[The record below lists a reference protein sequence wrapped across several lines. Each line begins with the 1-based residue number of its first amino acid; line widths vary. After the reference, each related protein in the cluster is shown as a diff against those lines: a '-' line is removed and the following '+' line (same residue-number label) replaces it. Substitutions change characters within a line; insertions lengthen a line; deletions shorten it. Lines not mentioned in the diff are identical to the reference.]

1 MWSDN
6 ETEIDAINV
15 QHVVGAVVDILN
27 TPHLTPITVGVFGP
41 WGIGKSSVAKMVQQ
55 AMAPPDGKSD
65 AHETLVVY
73 FNGWRFEGYEDAKAA
88 LMGTIIEEIVKHRT
102 LSTKGKRLA
111 KRLWRSINVMQLV
124 KGGAQVAGHL
134 KLAAITGGV
143 SVPASAWMAI
153 RGLLKEKASDATV
166 EDASKLLETV
176 VGDAE
181 KADKNKGRADG
192 HDLARLAHRSV
203 RNFEKHFEALLAETK
218 LTRLVVVI
226 DDLDRC
232 LPAHVID
239 TLEAIRLFLAVKR
252 TAFVITADELLV
264 QHAVRHRFPGMDA
277 LKSEV
282 GQDYLEK
289 MIQIPIRL
297 PLLGRA
303 DLENYLNLLFAQRA
317 LAPERFS
324 ALCASL
330 LTAVPPTA
338 PPQTALG
345 IGHEVP
351 FSLDTAQALLG
362 ADYPTGL
369 RDDLALAKQIVHVVA
384 LSVGGNPR
392 QVKRYLNAL
401 TLRLT
406 MASKRRVTID
416 TPLAAKLMLL
426 EYFRP
431 EAFLQ
436 LAKWQAAQR
445 GRPREIA
452 LLERARVGAAQETPS
467 QAVEEKLGES
477 SDSEPAVS
485 GRRAGAIA
493 SPPVPVTSKST
504 SGARGSAELRED
516 IDGGS
521 SADSAQKEHQ
531 ESLVAEA
538 ALWLQDD
545 WQRAWLETEPRLAG
559 VDLGPYF
566 YFARDRFVARA
577 VSTQE
582 LGPLG
587 QAVLTGLQATAE
599 SIRLAHRERALGLTQ
614 PVAFAVLASLA
625 EHARLTGKPDTG
637 EETPYAGIY
646 DLAGWRPE
654 LGPEVVRFF
663 TAQPVSVLRAETPAR
678 LIAATL
684 ASPSAADAVSLVQR
698 WAQQT
703 ENRGLSAGANAALAG
718 SNASKGVARPTG
730 SH

>member
-1 MWSDN
+1 VWSDN

-41 WGIGKSSVAKMVQQ
+41 WGSGKSSVAKMVQQ

-124 KGGAQVAGHL
+124 KSGAQVAGHL
-134 KLAAITGGV
+134 KLAAITGSL

-153 RGLLKEKASDATV
+153 RGLLEEKASDATV
-166 EDASKLLETV
+166 EDASKLLNTV

-181 KADKNKGRADG
+181 KADKNKVRADD

-252 TAFVITADELLV
+252 TAFVITADEVLV

-277 LKSEV
+277 LRSEV
-282 GQDYLEK
+282 GHDYLEK

-324 ALCASL
+324 TLCTSL
-330 LTAVPPTA
+330 LAAVPPTA

-406 MASKRRVTID
+406 MATKRRVSID

-452 LLERARVGAAQETPS
+452 LLERARVGAAQETPA
-467 QAVEEKLGES
+467 QAVQERLGES

-485 GRRAGAIA
+485 GRRAVAST
-493 SPPVPVTSKST
+493 SPPVPVTSNRT
-504 SGARGSAELRED
+504 SGARRSVESPED
-516 IDGGS
+516 IDG
-521 SADSAQKEHQ
+521 ANSAQKELQ
-531 ESLVAEA
+531 EPLVPEA

-545 WQRAWLETEPRLAG
+545 WLRAWLETEPRLAG
-559 VDLGPYF
+559 LDLGPYF

-587 QAVLTGLQATAE
+587 QTVLTGLQATAE
-599 SIRLAHRERALGLTQ
+599 SVRLAHRDRAVGLTQ

-625 EHARLTGKPDTG
+625 DHARSTGKPDIG
-637 EETPYAGIY
+637 EESPYAGIY

-654 LGPEVVRFF
+654 LGPEIVRFF
-663 TAQPVSVLRAETPAR
+663 TAQPVSVLRPETPAR
-678 LIAATL
+678 LIRATS
-684 ASPSAADAVSLVQR
+684 ASPAAAEAVDLAQR
-698 WAQQT
+698 WAQQV
-703 ENRGLSAGANAALAG
+703 ENKGLAAGATAALASSSVPKRG
-718 SNASKGVARPTG
+718 ARQTG